1 MTHSV
6 LIDLAVLAAFGAL
19 LFIPVLIE
27 MRKRKNAPKP
37 TGATKI

>member
-6 LIDLAVLAAFGAL
+6 LIDLSVLVAFGAL
-19 LFIPVLIE
+19 LFIPVMFE
-27 MRKRKNAPKP
+27 MRKRKNAPKQ